1 MKVLIIDLEL
11 TCWNEPTEQIPE
23 IIQIGLIEVD
33 TIKREISRKKEMYV
47 LPEKTEI
54 SEFCTELTG
63 ITKKQVYKQGLS
75 YDKAIEILET
85 KFGFKNKLVI
95 GWGRDDKAFRSGI
108 DQYMN
113 LSHLYSMINLTDEKF
128 NLKKALEREGLSF
141 EGEAHNALVDAE
153 NTAKLFIHLMN
164 RIPSLTPKEEICRTC
179 KDYLS
184 TKGECLSLHTGKTKV
199 ANSDTCNYWK
209 ENK

>member
-11 TCWNEPTEQIPE
+11 TCWNYPTEQIPE

-33 TIKREISRKKEMYV
+33 TLTRMITRKKEMYV

-63 ITKKQVYKQGLS
+63 ITKKQVYKQGIP
-75 YDKAIEILET
+75 YDKAIEILEK
-85 KFGFKNKLVI
+85 KFGFKNKLVM
-95 GWGRDDKAFRSGI
+95 GWGRDDKAFRDDV

-113 LSHLYSMINLTDEKF
+113 LSHFYSMINLTDEKF
-128 NLKKALEREGLSF
+128 KLEDAIKREGLTF
-141 EGEAHNALVDAE
+141 EGKAHNALVDAE

-164 RIPSLTPKEEICRTC
+164 RIPSIIPKEKVCRTC

-184 TKGECLSLHTGKTKV
+184 VKGECLSIHTGKTKV
-199 ANSDTCNYWK
+199 ANSDTCNYWR
-209 ENK
+209 ENR

>member
-11 TCWNEPTEQIPE
+11 TCWNEPTEQEPE
-23 IIQIGLIEVD
+23 IIQIGLVEVD
-33 TIKREISRKKEMYV
+33 TITREIKRKREMFVI
-47 LPEKTEI
+47 PEKTEI

-75 YDKAIEILET
+75 YEKAIEILE
-85 KFGFKNKLVI
+85 KKYGFKNKLII
-95 GWGRDDKAFRSGI
+95 GWGRDDKAFKDGV

-128 NLKKALEREGLSF
+128 NLEKALEREGLSF
-141 EGEAHNALVDAE
+141 KGDAHNALVDAE
-153 NTAKLFIHLMN
+153 NTAKLFIHLLN
-164 RIPSLTPKEEICRTC
+164 RIPSINPVEKICKNC
-179 KDYLS
+179 KDYLK
-184 TKGECLSLHTGKTKV
+184 THGECLSIHTGRTKV
-199 ANSDTCNYWK
+199 SNVDTCEYWK